1 VQETRCLI
9 SNSKLFRLLEIIA
22 FAKDLQAKDTVAWFI
37 KELSQQLLKPVV
49 PLANRTHLAPLGW
62 RNGDQE
68 LADNV
73 IKSIQELRTQLIS
86 CYPQSQEKEEVLMK
100 MISQH

>member
-1 VQETRCLI
+1 MA
-9 SNSKLFRLLEIIA
+9 LFI
-22 FAKDLQAKDTVAWFI
+22 VI

-73 IKSIQELRTQLIS
+73 IKSIQ
-86 CYPQSQEKEEVLMK
+86 
-100 MISQH
+100 